1 MFSLQCLDIGWG
13 PSKNVP
19 WLPPTCLYPR
29 GWGPTEIVWLQL
41 ESWNGPWSQQLEADN
56 HIPRSW
62 AASPLLKGYLQV
74 KIYIAFLYKLYLEIS
89 NVGWEDIFF
98 IEEFKLGRIM
108 ELEYYNFATSNNKF
122 RQWLL
127 IAVNITHTQ
136 KDCWKLYFLWGYINC
151 LWSGLTKKSNSNMI
165 KSLDLSI
172 Y

>member
-29 GWGPTEIVWLQL
+29 GWGPTEIAWLQL

-56 HIPRSW
+56 HIPHSW

-74 KIYIAFLYKLYLEIS
+74 KIYTAFLYKLYLEIS

-108 ELEYYNFATSNNKF
+108 ELEYYNFATSN
-122 RQWLL
+122 
-127 IAVNITHTQ
+127 IITNLGT
-136 KDCWKLYFLWGYINC
+136 GY
-151 LWSGLTKKSNSNMI
+151 W
-165 KSLDLSI
+165 
-172 Y
+172 